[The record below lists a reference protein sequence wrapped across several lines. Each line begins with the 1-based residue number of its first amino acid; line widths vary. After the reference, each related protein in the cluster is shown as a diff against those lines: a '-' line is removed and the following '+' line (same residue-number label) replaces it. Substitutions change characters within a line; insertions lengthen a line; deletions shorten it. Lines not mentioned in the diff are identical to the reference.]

1 MLQGKLVLTILM
13 TMIISVQGVIGIAN
27 QRAGSIIA
35 KKHIK
40 VERIMVYVDEDE
52 LIRRSELIIK
62 GVVNRVEESRWSN
75 EHQDKANPD
84 RNVLQT
90 DIAIKVLKV
99 LKGTPYDGNEVVVRI
114 DKGETDNK
122 VVESEGYP
130 DFKEG
135 EEVILFLSI
144 DDSDIAEKDKNY
156 YVLTGMRQGKFT
168 KDTATQ
174 VQFIQDLE
182 EQSVP
187 VNERLTICE
196 EDIYKKLNDK
206 NFLNTPKENEITE
219 EERKE
224 NNKALFGE

>member
-114 DKGETDNK
+114 DKGETDNT